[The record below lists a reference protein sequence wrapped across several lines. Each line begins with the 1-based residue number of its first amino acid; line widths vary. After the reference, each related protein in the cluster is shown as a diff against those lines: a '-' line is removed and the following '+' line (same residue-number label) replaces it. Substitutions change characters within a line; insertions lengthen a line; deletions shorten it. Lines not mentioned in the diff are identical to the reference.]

1 MLTFEKTGKFITFV
15 LVFAGFF
22 CANAGY
28 KQQVGNFSIYSASK
42 DSLIVKQLANFV
54 IQCRIKYDRFFDYA
68 YERDVAIYLSSSE
81 KEYEKFNQPNIPDW
95 SSGVAYTRLRKIILK
110 PGSYYDPGRYRETLF
125 HEIAHMYIAD
135 VSQNGPI
142 PVWLNE
148 GISMYL
154 SDKKISWQESIAIGN
169 ALSIGNLV
177 ELAAIDSV
185 LLFFNTQ
192 AELAYLQ
199 SFLAVQ
205 FLVSKV
211 GEDAIA
217 EIVKD
222 FSFSYTLDEVF
233 EKHLGYSYFE
243 FEIEWYDNLKSRYQW
258 MSWLQF
264 ENLFWF
270 LLILIIFL
278 AFFLKMIR
286 NRKIY
291 KKWEREDYF
300 DQEN

>member
-1 MLTFEKTGKFITFV
+1 MLTFEKTGKLVTFV
-15 LVFAGFF
+15 LVFTGFF
-22 CANAGY
+22 YANAGY
-28 KQQVGNFSIYSASK
+28 KQQVGNFSVYSATE

-54 IQCRIKYDRFFDYA
+54 NQCRIKYDRFFDYV
-68 YERDVAIYLSSSE
+68 YERDVAIYLTSSE
-81 KEYEKFNQPNIPDW
+81 QEYEKFNQPNIPAW

-154 SDKKISWQESIAIGN
+154 SEKKISWQESIAVGN
-169 ALSIGNLV
+169 ALSAGNMV
-177 ELAAIDSV
+177 ELAAIDSI

-205 FLVSKV
+205 FLVSKI
-211 GEDAIA
+211 GEDNVA
-217 EIVKD
+217 EMVKD
-222 FSFSYTLDEVF
+222 FSSSYTLDEVF

-243 FEIEWYDNLKSRYQW
+243 FEIEWYNDLKSRYQW

-270 LLILIIFL
+270 LLVLIIFL
-278 AFFLKMIR
+278 AFFLKKIR

-291 KKWEREDYF
+291 KKWEREDYL